1 MKKDK
6 RIEREQ
12 GDVNTTDNRQ
22 KYWERNLTDD
32 AKKWFDEDARY
43 FLHQSLSTPVLNVL
57 SRAQGIYIE
66 DIDGKKYIDM
76 HGNGVHNAGFNNPA
90 VIEAVKKQLD
100 EGMTFCPRRYTNIP
114 AVKLA
119 KKLAEITPDGLS
131 RSLFCPGG
139 SEAIE
144 MALMLAKQVTHRF
157 KTISFWDSFHGAG
170 FGAASVG
177 GEEHFSGGL
186 GP

>member
-12 GDVNTTDNRQ
+12 GDVNTTENRR
-22 KYWERNLTDD
+22 KYWERNLSGP
-32 AKKWFDEDARY
+32 AKKWFDADAKY

-57 SRAQGIYIE
+57 TKAQGIYLE

-90 VIEAVKKQLD
+90 VIAAVKKQLD
-100 EGMTFCPRRYTNIP
+100 EGMTFCPRLYTNVA

-119 KKLAEITPDGLS
+119 KKLA
-131 RSLFCPGG
+131 
-139 SEAIE
+139 
-144 MALMLAKQVTHRF
+144 
-157 KTISFWDSFHGAG
+157 
-170 FGAASVG
+170 
-177 GEEHFSGGL
+177 
-186 GP
+186 